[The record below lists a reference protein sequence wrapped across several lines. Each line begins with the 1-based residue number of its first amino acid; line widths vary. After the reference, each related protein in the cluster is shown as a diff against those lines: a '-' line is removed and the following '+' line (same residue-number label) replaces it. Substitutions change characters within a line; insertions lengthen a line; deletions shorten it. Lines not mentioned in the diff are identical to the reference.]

1 MKDPNFEQQSGRI
14 GLSLCPSGCV
24 HMRFGMTTVHV
35 PPGAFRSFV
44 EQANELLPLL
54 GAVDRDPVNRRQGY
68 LV

>member
-1 MKDPNFEQQSGRI
+1 MKDPNFEQQSGQI

-24 HMRFGMTTVHV
+24 RLRFGMTTVHL

-44 EQANELLPLL
+44 EHANELLPLVE
-54 GAVDRDPVNRRQGY
+54 ASDRDSAIQRQGY